1 MIDIADE
8 NGSLKILSER
18 PPDQYASEYL
28 QGRTNYI
35 LLKVLSKF
43 VLRSL
48 NNLFNTG
55 FRYLQIDLLLASST
69 LVYSFFLFFIVSF
82 TTTEKADSLT
92 GKEYS
97 IFEPL
102 LNNVSEL
109 YPELMCKWIFN
120 LKDVEVNLLSSGRPL

>member
-28 QGRTNYI
+28 QGRANYI

-43 VLRSL
+43 VLRSF

-55 FRYLQIDLLLASST
+55 FGYLEIDLLLASATS
-69 LVYSFFLFFIVSF
+69 VYSFFPFSLFPLQQQ
-82 TTTEKADSLT
+82 KRLT
-92 GKEYS
+92 A
-97 IFEPL
+97 
-102 LNNVSEL
+102 
-109 YPELMCKWIFN
+109 
-120 LKDVEVNLLSSGRPL
+120 